1 MANLDIQLTA
11 MFGHQLVQV
20 PTEVP
25 LTVLIDGAFGQA
37 THVAIPD
44 TSVVCLF
51 VCLVGVVVV
60 VVVVAAV
67 VVVVVVGGGGGGGG
81 GAGCGCGSQCF
92 CWGFVDV

>member
-60 VVVVAAV
+60 VVVAV
-67 VVVVVVGGGGGGGG
+67 VVVVGGGGGG